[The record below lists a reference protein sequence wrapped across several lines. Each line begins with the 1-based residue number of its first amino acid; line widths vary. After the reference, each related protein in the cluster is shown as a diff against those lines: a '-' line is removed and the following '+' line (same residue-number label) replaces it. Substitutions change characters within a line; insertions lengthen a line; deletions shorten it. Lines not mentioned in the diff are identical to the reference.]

1 MAAGSLS
8 LKLRND
14 GRTMA
19 LLKRLQWTL
28 QRLGLAQTWTKF
40 LLVLILILAVMSWV
54 LRQDRMDALAKDS
67 GGNSLPVVFGTPSV
81 AQWHTLYEL
90 DSLAIQAHANTEASL
105 RATNKRQTKPSH
117 SDKQALTALSNNGEA
132 LFLETYR
139 LQIEGNYT
147 QALQVAQTM
156 AQRFANFQL
165 GQLIYADLMASMSGG
180 VTDRESLL
188 QNPEASQRLQQ
199 LKTEALQRTRHAGTH
214 ALNGTYPEP
223 LRFLSPNVQQV
234 VVVDAQKSRL
244 YLLAQRNDGRGI
256 GRLQVVFDAYVSIG
270 NKGMGKWREG
280 DTKTPTGVYFV
291 QKHMT
296 DFMLPDLYGSGALTL
311 DYPNPL
317 DKQQQRT
324 GSGIWLHGSPS
335 EQYARPPMA
344 TDGCVVLANDDMLE
358 LVKHGVRAGTPVL
371 IVEQLKW
378 LKTPLRSSLVKS
390 VSGTDITNAWSLQP
404 QHIQQK
410 AGTWTLV
417 SAFEWTD
424 QQRTVAV
431 LTHERQAP
439 GQPPQRIHSYWAKN
453 QQVWKEVSGI

>member
-1 MAAGSLS
+1 
-8 LKLRND
+8 
-14 GRTMA
+14 MA
-19 LLKRLQWTL
+19 LLKRLQRTL
-28 QRLGLAQTWTKF
+28 QHLGLAQTWAKSLF
-40 LLVLILILAVMSWV
+40 VLVLMLAVMFWV

-67 GGNSLPVVFGTPSV
+67 GGNNLPLVFGTPPV
-81 AQWHTLYEL
+81 APWHTLYEL
-90 DSLAIQAHANTEASL
+90 DSLAVQAHANTQAWL
-105 RATNKRQTKPSH
+105 RTTSKSPAKPSK
-117 SDKQALTALSNNGEA
+117 SDKQALTALPNNGEA

-139 LQIEGNYT
+139 LQIEGDYA

-156 AQRFANFQL
+156 AQRFENFQL

-180 VTDRESLL
+180 VTDRESLM
-188 QNPEASQRLQQ
+188 QKPEASQRLQQ
-199 LKTEALQRTRHAGTH
+199 LKSEALQRTRHAGTH
-214 ALNGTYPEP
+214 ALNGSYPEP
-223 LRFLSPNVQQV
+223 LRFLSSSVQQV

-244 YLLAQRNDGRGI
+244 YLLTQRNDGPGL

-335 EQYARPPMA
+335 EQYARPPTA

-378 LKTPLRSSLVKS
+378 LKTPLSSTLVKS
-390 VSGTDITNAWSLQP
+390 ASGTDVAKGWSLQP
-404 QHIQQK
+404 QQIQQK
-410 AGTWTLV
+410 TGHWTLV

-453 QQVWKEVSGI
+453 QQLWKEVSGI

>member
-1 MAAGSLS
+1 
-8 LKLRND
+8 
-14 GRTMA
+14 MA
-19 LLKRLQWTL
+19 LLTRLQWTL
-28 QRLGLAQTWTKF
+28 QRLGLAQVWAQSLF
-40 LLVLILILAVMSWV
+40 VVVLILAVLSWV
-54 LRQDRMDALAKDS
+54 LRQDSMEALAKDS
-67 GGNSLPVVFGTPSV
+67 EGNSSSIQFGTSPI

-90 DSLAIQAHANTEASL
+90 DSLAAQAHANTEALL
-105 RATNKRQTKPSH
+105 RANNKRQTKPSQ
-117 SDKQALTALSNNGEA
+117 SGKQSLNVLPNNGEA

-139 LQIEGNYT
+139 LQTEGEYA
-147 QALQVAQTM
+147 QALQVAQSM
-156 AQRFANFQL
+156 AHRFANFQL
-165 GQLIYADLMASMSGG
+165 GQLIYADLMASMSGAAP
-180 VTDRESLL
+180 DRESLM
-188 QNPEASQRLQQ
+188 QKPETLQRLHQ

-223 LRFLSPNVQQV
+223 LRFLSPSVQQV

-244 YLLAQRNDGRGI
+244 YLLAHKNDGPGL
-256 GRLQVVFDAYVSIG
+256 GRLHVLFDAYISIG
-270 NKGMGKWREG
+270 NKGMGKWRED

-335 EQYARPPMA
+335 EQYARPPTA

-358 LVKHGVRAGTPVL
+358 LVKLGVRAGTPVL
-371 IVEQLKW
+371 IAEQLKW
-378 LKTPLRSSLVKS
+378 LNTPLSSTLVKS
-390 VSGTDITNAWSLQP
+390 ASGTDVTKSWPLQP
-404 QHIQQK
+404 QQLQQK
-410 AGTWTLV
+410 TGNWALV

-424 QQRTVAV
+424 LQRTVAV
-431 LTHERQAP
+431 LTHELQTP

-453 QQVWKEVSGI
+453 QQQWKEVSGI